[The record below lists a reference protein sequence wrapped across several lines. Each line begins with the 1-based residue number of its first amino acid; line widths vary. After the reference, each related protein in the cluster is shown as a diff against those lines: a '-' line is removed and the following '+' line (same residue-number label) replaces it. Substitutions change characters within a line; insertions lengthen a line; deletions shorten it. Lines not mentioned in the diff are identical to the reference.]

1 MIEIETMTRDAQVKK
16 GQKNMAEE
24 RKQRA
29 VTQTDIAR
37 ELNIS
42 VVSVST
48 ALNGRKGVSDE
59 LRQRILD
66 MAEELGYEGPAGQ
79 SQKKD
84 ALVRIGVLISQ
95 RYLRYTP
102 SFYMKVYQEIV
113 IAAQEKKST
122 TFLEILDPE
131 DEESLKLPKL
141 SLDDQVNGIL
151 VLGELSRAYTEAIR
165 NESRAPVIF
174 VDYYQP
180 IGEADFI
187 TSDGY
192 AGAYRL
198 TKMMLAVGYRKIA
211 FVGTLQATSSIRDR
225 FFGYRKAL
233 MESGIEV
240 RPEWIVPDRSTSNV
254 GIFVQ
259 LPEEMPEAFLCNCDV
274 TAAFLIEKLRQD
286 GYRVPE
292 DVGVAGFDHFLME
305 QIDGVELT
313 TYDVNIEAMAKISV
327 NTLIR
332 KINQTHFVPRMS
344 VVTGK
349 VIRGNSF

>member
-1 MIEIETMTRDAQVKK
+1 MM
-16 GQKNMAEE
+16 GE

-42 VVSVST
+42 VVSVSI
-48 ALNGRKGVSDE
+48 ALNGQKGVSDE

-66 MAEELGYEGPAGQ
+66 MAEELGYEGPSGQ

-84 ALVRIGVLISQ
+84 ALVRIGVLISR
-95 RYLRYTP
+95 RYLGYTP

-113 IAAQEKKST
+113 LAAQEKKSM
-122 TFLEILDPE
+122 TFLEILDVE
-131 DEESLKLPKL
+131 DEESMKLPKL
-141 SLDDQVNGIL
+141 FLDDQVNGIL
-151 VLGELSRAYTEAIR
+151 VLGEMSRAYTEAIR
-165 NESRAPVIF
+165 NGSRVPVIF
-174 VDYYQP
+174 VDFYQP
-180 IGEADFI
+180 IGDADFI
-187 TSDGY
+187 VSDNY

-198 TKMMLAVGYRKIA
+198 TKMMLAAGYEKIA

-233 MESGIEV
+233 LERQIEV
-240 RPEWIVPDRSTSNV
+240 RPDWIIPDRSISNI
-254 GIFVQ
+254 GIFVH
-259 LPEEMPEAFLCNCDV
+259 LPKEMPEAFLCNCDV
-274 TAAFLIEKLRQD
+274 TAAVLIEKLRED
-286 GYRVPE
+286 GYRIPGE
-292 DVGVAGFDHFLME
+292 IGVAGFDHFLMS

-313 TYDVNIEAMAKISV
+313 TYDVNIGAMAKISV

-349 VIRGNSF
+349 IIRGNSF

>member
-1 MIEIETMTRDAQVKK
+1 
-16 GQKNMAEE
+16 MAGE

-37 ELNIS
+37 ELDIS
-42 VVSVST
+42 VVSVSI
-48 ALNGRKGVSDE
+48 ALNGRKGVSDG

-66 MAEELGYEGPAGQ
+66 MAEELGYEGTSEQ

-84 ALVRIGVLISQ
+84 SLIRIGVLISR

-113 IAAQEKKST
+113 KAAQEKKSM
-122 TFLEILDPE
+122 TFLEILDME
-131 DEESLKLPKL
+131 DEENLKLPNL

-151 VLGELSRAYTEAIR
+151 VLGELSRAYTEALR
-165 NESRAPVIF
+165 NGSRVPVIF

-180 IGEADFI
+180 IGDADFI
-187 TSDGY
+187 VSDNY
-192 AGAYRL
+192 MGAYQL
-198 TKMMLAVGYRKIA
+198 TKRMLAAGYEKIA
-211 FVGTLQATSSIRDR
+211 FVGTIQATSSIRDR

-233 MESGIEV
+233 MERQTEI
-240 RPEWIVPDRSTSNV
+240 RPEWIIPDRSVSNV
-254 GIFVQ
+254 GIFVN
-259 LPEEMPEAFLCNCDV
+259 LPEEMPEVFFCNCDV
-274 TAAFLIEKLRQD
+274 TAAFLIEQLRQD

-292 DVGVAGFDHFLME
+292 DVGVAGFDHFLMS

-313 TYDVNIEAMAKISV
+313 TYDVNIDAMAQISV
-327 NTLIR
+327 NTLLR
-332 KINQTHFVPRMS
+332 KINQTHFVPRIS

-349 VIRGNSF
+349 VICGNSF

>member
-1 MIEIETMTRDAQVKK
+1 M
-16 GQKNMAEE
+16 GEE

-42 VVSVST
+42 VVSVSI

-66 MAEELGYEGPAGQ
+66 VAEEMGYEGPLGQ
-79 SQKKD
+79 TQRKES
-84 ALVRIGVLISQ
+84 LVRIGVLISQ

-113 IAAQEKKST
+113 IAAQEKKSM

-131 DEESLKLPKL
+131 DEENLSMPKL
-141 SLDDQVNGIL
+141 FCDDQVNGIL
-151 VLGELSRAYTEAIR
+151 VLGELGRAYTEAIR
-165 NESRAPVIF
+165 TESKAPVIF

-180 IGEADFI
+180 IGDADFI
-187 TSDGY
+187 ISDGY

-198 TKMMLAVGYRKIA
+198 TKMMLEAGYRKIA

-233 MESGIEV
+233 MENRIEL
-240 RPEWIVPDRSTSNV
+240 RPDWIIPDRIAFDAD
-254 GIFVQ
+254 IFMN
-259 LPEEMPEAFLCNCDV
+259 LPEEMPQAFFCNCDV
-274 TAAFLIEKLRQD
+274 TAAFLIEKLRQC

-292 DVGVAGFDHFLME
+292 DVGVAGFDHFYMNK
-305 QIDGVELT
+305 IDGVELT
-313 TYDVNIEAMAKISV
+313 TYDVNIEAMAKVSV
-327 NTLIR
+327 NTLLR
-332 KINQTHFVPRMS
+332 KINQTHFVSRMS
-344 VVTGK
+344 VVSGK
-349 VIRGNSF
+349 IIHGNSF